1 MVLDHNGKQVLL
13 DPNAREY
20 TPPPQSLCAAA
31 LAPVLPPAG
40 QHPYAPAS
48 MVIQPFI
55 SMGCP
60 TMTFSGNNSL
70 ASTQQ
75 PSVSGR
81 EHVSRALLLNG
92 VPSDMDEHQLKQEME
107 LWGPVRA
114 MGMERIKEGLVIV
127 HYYDLRHTKEALADI
142 QQQHLWYQQRMQ
154 RQLQRQQQHH
164 CSAAGSSSSLPMTTT
179 TRGLIAGKVMWAQY
193 TVAVGAAAGADG
205 LNQGTLV
212 VFNLDAEM
220 SLEMLQAAFE
230 KYGTVKELRETPAK
244 KMHKFVEF
252 YDVRDAAKAL
262 KALDNQEIG
271 GKKVK
276 IEFSRPG
283 GQAYKARVQAQQ
295 AQVQNQQQNAPPLFA
310 AAGTTG
316 YNSGFSSAAAGT
328 VVGDNCVSLASE
340 SLGREENSLAS
351 QTRGGD
357 GPVPAS
363 RRKRNLANSSSGFGK
378 CEPMIH
384 LQGGS
389 GGGKMMGSRD
399 GPSSTGRSCLP
410 MKCLSNES
418 VPLQYMFD
426 EKELQSDESTR
437 TTLMIRNIPNK
448 YSQAM
453 LLQLLDRHCLHSN
466 LHLED
471 PNEPESAY
479 DFVYL
484 PIDFKNRC
492 NLGYAFVNF
501 TTVEATKRLYK
512 AFHAQQWEA
521 FNSRKVCQVS
531 YARVQGRVALEE
543 HFRNSRF
550 ACDND
555 EYLPLCFSPPRTGS
569 TQSQPTVA
577 AGHLVGRA
585 MGSTTTNSSH
595 SFLEEQGSA
604 HMTRNGDTIREG
616 GHDENNTTK
625 RVSANS
631 RNDCSQHQEIDVS
644 GVHGRV
650 IGGNWSSDLQQQQ
663 QCR

>member
-40 QHPYAPAS
+40 QHPYAAAS
-48 MVIQPFI
+48 VAIQPFI

-154 RQLQRQQQHH
+154 RQLQRQQQHR
-164 CSAAGSSSSLPMTTT
+164 CSAAGLSSSLPSESRHHDRQERAAAKHAENRGGPDDSSSWGGGDVQGVTTT

-220 SLEMLQAAFE
+220 SLETLQAAFE

-310 AAGTTG
+310 AAAGTTG

-328 VVGDNCVSLASE
+328 VVGENCVSLASE

-357 GPVPAS
+357 GPVPAG
-363 RRKRNLANSSSGFGK
+363 RRKRNLANSSSGFAK

-466 LHLED
+466 SHLED

-585 MGSTTTNSSH
+585 MGSSIQPGWYLPLARRSH
-595 SFLEEQGSA
+595 LHKKQKKE
-604 HMTRNGDTIREG
+604 R
-616 GHDENNTTK
+616 
-625 RVSANS
+625 
-631 RNDCSQHQEIDVS
+631 
-644 GVHGRV
+644 
-650 IGGNWSSDLQQQQ
+650 SD
-663 QCR
+663 